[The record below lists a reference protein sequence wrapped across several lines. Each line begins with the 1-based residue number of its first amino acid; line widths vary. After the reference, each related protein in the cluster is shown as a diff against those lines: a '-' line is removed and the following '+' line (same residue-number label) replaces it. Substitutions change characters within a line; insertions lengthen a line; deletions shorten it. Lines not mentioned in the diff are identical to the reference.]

1 MTSIPTQD
9 IQAHHAPILND
20 LNAAALRVLASG
32 RFIMGPEIDLLE
44 KEVAAA
50 AGVAHAVGVSSG
62 TDALLVALMALD
74 VGPGDEVVTTPFTF
88 FATAGAVARLG
99 AKPVYV
105 DIEADT
111 LNIDPA
117 LAKAALGPRTKAVIT
132 VDLFGRVARVE
143 GLKEACA
150 ERNIPIIEDAAQS
163 IGARLGASGP
173 RVGQVGLC
181 ATLSFFP
188 AKNLG
193 CAGDGGMVLTPDE
206 AFAKKLKVLRVHGG
220 EKRYYHQ
227 VVGGNFRLDEL
238 QAALLRVKLPH
249 LGAWTESRR
258 SVATKY
264 HSLLAPLASSGKIT
278 LPIADVGS
286 VWNQYVIR
294 VHGGRRDELGKA
306 LADKGISTAVYYPM
320 PLHLQECFK
329 GLGYKAGDLPIT
341 EKACEEVIALPIY
354 PEIPADHIST
364 VASELTAF
372 FR

>member
-9 IQAHHAPILND
+9 IQAHHAPILHD

-62 TDALLVALMALD
+62 TDALVVALMALD
-74 VGPGDEVVTTPFTF
+74 IGPGDEVVTTPFTF

-99 AKPVYV
+99 AKPVFV
-105 DIEADT
+105 DIEPDT
-111 LNIDPA
+111 LNLDPA
-117 LAKAALGPRTKAVIT
+117 KAKAALGQRTKAVIT
-132 VDLFGRVARVE
+132 VDLFGRVARVD

-150 ERNIPIIEDAAQS
+150 DRQIPIIEDAAQS
-163 IGARLGASGP
+163 IGASLGASGP
-173 RVGQVGLC
+173 RVGQIGLC

-193 CAGDGGMVLTPDE
+193 CAGDGGMVLTPNE
-206 AFAKKLKVLRVHGG
+206 AFANKLKILRVHGG

-249 LGAWTESRR
+249 LSGWTERR
-258 SVATKY
+258 RAVATKY
-264 HSLLAPLASSGKIT
+264 HSLLSALAAAGKIT
-278 LPIADVGS
+278 LPPADAGS

-294 VHGGRRDELGKA
+294 VHAGRRDAVAKA
-306 LADKGISTAVYYPM
+306 LAEKGVGTAVYYPV
-320 PLHLQECFK
+320 PLHLQDCFK
-329 GLGYKAGDLPIT
+329 SLGYKAGDLPIT
-341 EKACEEVIALPIY
+341 EKACEEVLALPIY
-354 PEIPADHIST
+354 PEIPSDHINT
-364 VASELTAF
+364 VASELAAF
-372 FR
+372 LR